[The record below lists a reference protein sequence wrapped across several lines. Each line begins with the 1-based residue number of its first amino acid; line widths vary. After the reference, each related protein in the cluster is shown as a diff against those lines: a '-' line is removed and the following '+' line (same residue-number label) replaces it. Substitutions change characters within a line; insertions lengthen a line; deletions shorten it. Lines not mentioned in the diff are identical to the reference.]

1 MEETQVADHGPEL
14 DRSDFAQMLSER
26 SGVHE
31 WRMLETLKIL
41 GSTLADALVEGGGR
55 VEIAGLGVFRVE
67 TRAPRKGV
75 TPDGKQWEK
84 PEERQEI
91 VFHAAPAVNAVLTE
105 RTGIETYSN

>member
-1 MEETQVADHGPEL
+1 MEETQTADHGPEL

-41 GSTLADALVEGGGR
+41 GATLADALVQGGGR
-55 VEIAGLGVFRVE
+55 VEIAGLGVFRLE

-75 TPDGKQWEK
+75 TPDGEPWEVGG
-84 PEERQEI
+84 RQEI
-91 VFHAAPAVNAVLTE
+91 VFHAAPAVNAILTE
-105 RTGIETYSN
+105 RTGVETYSN

>member
-1 MEETQVADHGPEL
+1 MEETQVTDHGPEL

-41 GSTLADALVEGGGR
+41 GSTLADALVQGGGR
-55 VEIAGLGVFRVE
+55 VEIAGLGVFRLE

-75 TPDGKQWEK
+75 TPDGEPWEVG
-84 PEERQEI
+84 ERQEI
-91 VFHAAPAVNAVLTE
+91 VFHAAPAVNAVVTE
-105 RTGIETYSN
+105 RTGVETYSN